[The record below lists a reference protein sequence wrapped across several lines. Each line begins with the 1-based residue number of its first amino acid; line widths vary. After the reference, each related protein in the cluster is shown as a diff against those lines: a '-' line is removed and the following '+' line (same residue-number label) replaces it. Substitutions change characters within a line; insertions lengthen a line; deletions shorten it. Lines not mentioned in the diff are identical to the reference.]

1 MTAADRGCRWHAV
14 VCSVSHTTTHVT
26 RGQELEVEHPAAT
39 PYCTLFGVDVPL
51 KRWFH
56 ALAHHP
62 SNPLLRFYNAP
73 DSDATY
79 SPLST

>member
-1 MTAADRGCRWHAV
+1 M
-14 VCSVSHTTTHVT
+14 
-26 RGQELEVEHPAAT
+26 EHPAPAT
-39 PYCTLFGVDVPL
+39 PFCTLFGVDVPL